1 MANRYSRKGKAAIK
15 FAATLTDSTFPY
27 AATRAEI
34 TGATDI
40 LAQLAEIGGMQ
51 YTNQPIDT
59 PDMAT
64 SFDTQIPGADT
75 TDPPT
80 FTFYDT
86 DEEAPAIRTAL
97 AKGAT
102 GYLLVFPQGD
112 IEDRRMEIWPVVST
126 GVNDEW
132 QAGNEPA
139 RFVATTVVTAPP
151 TQNAVVPALS

>member
-1 MANRYSRKGKAAIK
+1 MANRYSRKAKAAIK
-15 FAATLTDSTFPY
+15 FSATLTDATSPY
-27 AATRAEI
+27 SVTRAEI
-34 TGATDI
+34 AAATDI

-51 YTNQPIDT
+51 YSNNPIDT

-64 SFDTQIPGADT
+64 SFDTQIPGSDS

-86 DEEAPAIRTAL
+86 DEAAPAIRAAL

-112 IEDRRMEIWPVVST
+112 IAARRMEIWPVTST

-139 RFVATTVVTAPP
+139 RYVVTTVVSAPP
-151 TQNAVVPALS
+151 TQNAVVPAP

>member
-15 FAATLTDSTFPY
+15 FSATLTDVTAPY
-27 AATRAEI
+27 SATRAEI

-51 YTNQPIDT
+51 YSNEPIDT
-59 PDMAT
+59 PDMAS

-86 DEEAPAIRTAL
+86 DEASPAIRTAL
-97 AKGAT
+97 AKGVT

-112 IEDRRMEIWPVVST
+112 IAARRMEIWPVQST
-126 GVNDEW
+126 GINDEW
-132 QAGNEPA
+132 TAGNEPA
-139 RFVATTVVTAPP
+139 RSVVTTVVTAPP
-151 TQNAVVPALS
+151 TQNAVVPAL